1 MGVLI
6 FDVPFDPKN
15 TFTKV
20 IFTMKEKEKMFKK
33 VLITSITL
41 LAVLIV
47 AQVANLRT
55 SNAQV
60 NTWRYTDHVQPD
72 ELSYLAESGDELREE
87 FHQTYPTS
95 ANGRVSLENLNG
107 AVHIK
112 VWDRNEVRVDAVKR
126 AYKRERLNEA
136 RIEVSATA
144 DVIRISTRYPDHD
157 QSFNDDERGR
167 YNNPALVEY
176 SITVP
181 RKNRLE
187 SIDLVNGSLDVD
199 GVEGDVRASS
209 VNGRL
214 TARGLMGEAKLS
226 TINGSL
232 EAVFTRLDESK
243 QVSLGSVN
251 GGLLL
256 IIPSDVNALVKAST
270 VHGVISNDFG
280 LEVQHGEYVGHDLY
294 GQLGSGGSRIKLG
307 NVNGQIVIKHAQD
320 GRKLSSATCL
330 LPQKDK
336 DKEKDKAKGLNDE
349 DLRDL
354 SEQAR
359 RTAEQALA
367 NVDTARITREAQAE
381 AQREVERAMREAQRE
396 IQRAQL
402 EVQRETRQQIR
413 EQVRNRGEG
422 AGKGKGEGT
431 GGRRVTE
438 RESKSFTV
446 AGKARVNV
454 VTYDGA
460 VTVRGWDKSEVM
472 YSVTKQGGDEQEVK
486 TITIQADQQGSVV
499 SIIAKSGEA
508 EGSASLDVYVPR
520 NASLHVSSDDGA
532 LTLQGVSGD
541 LTLRT
546 GDGSIEVTDGHG
558 QLQANTGDG
567 HIRITNFEGQVDAR
581 TGDGS
586 ITLDGNFTGL
596 AARTGDGSISL
607 SVPADANFTIETNT
621 DSISNEG
628 LTVSEDMA
636 PSKRVKRWKVGR
648 GGNLFVLSTGDGSIV
663 IRPH

>member
-1 MGVLI
+1 
-6 FDVPFDPKN
+6 
-15 TFTKV
+15 
-20 IFTMKEKEKMFKK
+20 MKEKGKMFKK
-33 VLITSITL
+33 VLMTSIIL
-41 LAVLIV
+41 VAVLIV
-47 AQVANLRT
+47 AQVANLRP

-60 NTWRYTDHVQPD
+60 NNLGYSDRVQPGK
-72 ELSYLAESGDELREE
+72 LLYVPGLGDELREE

-95 ANGRVSLENLNG
+95 ANGRVSLENVNG
-107 AVHIK
+107 EVHIK
-112 VWDRNEVRVDAVKR
+112 VWDRNEVQVDAVKR

-136 RIEVSATA
+136 KIEVSASA
-144 DVIRISTRYPDHD
+144 DVIRISTRYPDYD
-157 QSFNDDERGR
+157 QRFNGDEKGR
-167 YNNPALVEY
+167 YNNPAIVEY

-199 GVEGDVRASS
+199 GVEGDVKASS

-232 EAVFTRLDESK
+232 EAVFTRLDEAK
-243 QVSLGSVN
+243 PVSLGSVN
-251 GGLLL
+251 GGVLL
-256 IIPSDVNALVKAST
+256 IIPSDVNALVRAST
-270 VHGVISNDFG
+270 VHGTISNDFG

-294 GQLGSGGSRIKLG
+294 GQLGSGGSRIKVG

-336 DKEKDKAKGLNDE
+336 DKDKDKDKAKAFNDE
-349 DLRDL
+349 DLREL

-359 RTAEQALA
+359 RTAEEVRRETLA
-367 NVDTARITREAQAE
+367 NVDTARIVREAQAE

-402 EVQRETRQQIR
+402 EVQRQTQQQIR
-413 EQVRNRGEG
+413 EQLRNRGEG
-422 AGKGKGEGT
+422 AGKGKGEGI
-431 GGRRVTE
+431 GGRRFTE

-446 AGKARVNV
+446 AGKPRVNV

-460 VTVRGWDKSEVM
+460 ITVHGWDKSEVM
-472 YSVTKQGGDEQEVK
+472 YSATKHGGDEQEVK
-486 TITIQADQQGSVV
+486 RITIQTDQQGSAV
-499 SIIAKSGEA
+499 SIIAKSDEGD
-508 EGSASLDVYVPR
+508 GSAYLDVYVPR
-520 NASLHVSSDDGA
+520 NASVHVSSDDGR

-546 GDGSIEVTDGHG
+546 GDGSIDVTDGHG
-558 QLQANTGDG
+558 QLQVNTGDG

-586 ITLDGNFTGL
+586 ITLDGNFSGL

-607 SVPADANFTIETNT
+607 SVPADSNFTIETNA
-621 DSISNEG
+621 DEISNEG
-628 LTVSEDMA
+628 LTVSEDIA

-648 GGNLFVLSTGDGSIV
+648 GGNLFVLSTGEGKIV
-663 IRPH
+663 LRPH